1 MGAAEGVEGRGAVGG
16 CDIADDRHAQIHPA
30 LQEDSDRMLFAL
42 QKPVAEHK
50 LNGVAVSF
58 TTGPNVVSYDYTVS
72 CYAPVDDIS
81 TTDCGAVAAAGLEPI
96 SSVTGALPRGYAEV
110 NVEMGLYLNAVVDC
124 LVTVSGGPVDKVT
137 KCQYAPASGPP
148 AAPSTAFVT
157 TYSGNSVVACTIEG
171 TSVSGCGVMEATGD
185 VPFNRP
191 EGIATSGSIAYTV
204 NFAGNS
210 VTACTIEDGTSL
222 TGCVQTGDEFNDPI
236 GIAISGSIAYVV
248 NSGGES
254 VTACTIA
261 GTSLTGCAVMDLTG
275 DGFNY
280 PYGIAISG
288 STAYVTNFNGYS
300 VTACTISGTSLTG
313 CLATGRTEWDS
324 PTAIAISGSTAYVT
338 NAFDNSVTACNIG
351 GTSLTDCAVMDV
363 TGDGFN
369 FPYGIAV
376 SGSVAYVTNYSN
388 SLTACN
394 ISGTSLTDCV
404 ASTVPGNPY
413 GIALY

>member
-171 TSVSGCGVMEATGD
+171 TSVSGC
-185 VPFNRP
+185 
-191 EGIATSGSIAYTV
+191 
-204 NFAGNS
+204 
-210 VTACTIEDGTSL
+210 
-222 TGCVQTGDEFNDPI
+222 
-236 GIAISGSIAYVV
+236 
-248 NSGGES
+248 
-254 VTACTIA
+254 
-261 GTSLTGCAVMDLTG
+261 
-275 DGFNY
+275 
-280 PYGIAISG
+280 
-288 STAYVTNFNGYS
+288 
-300 VTACTISGTSLTG
+300 
-313 CLATGRTEWDS
+313 
-324 PTAIAISGSTAYVT
+324 
-338 NAFDNSVTACNIG
+338 
-351 GTSLTDCAVMDV
+351 AVMDV